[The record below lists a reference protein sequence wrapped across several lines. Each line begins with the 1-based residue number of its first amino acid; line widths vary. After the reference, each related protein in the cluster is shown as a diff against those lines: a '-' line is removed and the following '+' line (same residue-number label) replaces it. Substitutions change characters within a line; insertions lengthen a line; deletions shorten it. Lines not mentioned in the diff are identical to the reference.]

1 MTTDTEQNTQL
12 SISNNHS
19 FKLIYIYQITC
30 KNLKIKDNYIGQTI
44 CFKTRENT
52 HCIASKDSN
61 LKVYKI
67 IRKNGGWNNWQ
78 IKILNHYYCKNDN
91 DARQIEQKYI
101 DFYKPTM
108 NTKNAYINRFKND
121 ELDRQLEFEF
131 KNYSE
136 KLLGCFLYD
145 FLLYSDEYDEN
156 KIICEFCNTE
166 LCNMYTL
173 KTHKLTNRNCIE
185 IQKMT
190 NTIDE
195 IICEFCDKSFNSKIQ
210 LNTHI
215 NSSKICKI
223 IQKLKENHKEEI
235 NQVKENHKEEINQ
248 LKEKNFNLHEQ
259 IIKLETLNEIYK
271 KNYDKPNTVNNTN
284 SNNINSNNKY
294 LFVNNFTL
302 IDDIDKIKDII
313 DNKLSDV
320 HVINGQKGIAKFALE
335 SIITDEDGNL
345 DYICSDPSRNV
356 FKYKNNEGEIEKDL
370 KAWKL
375 TNALIS
381 TNIAINLWTKD
392 NGETSVSKF
401 ETFQPKLQ
409 EIITMKNNNT
419 TFRNELTNMTY

>member
-1 MTTDTEQNTQL
+1 VLFL
-12 SISNNHS
+12 S
-19 FKLIYIYQITC
+19 F
-30 KNLKIKDNYIGQTI
+30 D
-44 CFKTRENT
+44 EN
-52 HCIASKDSN
+52 
-61 LKVYKI
+61 KV
-67 IRKNGGWNNWQ
+67 
-78 IKILNHYYCKNDN
+78 
-91 DARQIEQKYI
+91 EQKYI

-108 NTKNAYINRFKND
+108 NTKNAYINRFKNV

-248 LKEKNFNLHEQ
+248 EKNFNLRKQ
-259 IIKLETLNEIYK
+259 IIKLETINEIYIK
-271 KNYDKPNTVNNTN
+271 SYDKNRSYNT
-284 SNNINSNNKY
+284 S
-294 LFVNNFTL
+294 
-302 IDDIDKIKDII
+302 
-313 DNKLSDV
+313 
-320 HVINGQKGIAKFALE
+320 
-335 SIITDEDGNL
+335 
-345 DYICSDPSRNV
+345 
-356 FKYKNNEGEIEKDL
+356 
-370 KAWKL
+370 
-375 TNALIS
+375 
-381 TNIAINLWTKD
+381 
-392 NGETSVSKF
+392 
-401 ETFQPKLQ
+401 
-409 EIITMKNNNT
+409 
-419 TFRNELTNMTY
+419 FRNELTNMTY

>member
-1 MTTDTEQNTQL
+1 
-12 SISNNHS
+12 
-19 FKLIYIYQITC
+19 
-30 KNLKIKDNYIGQTI
+30 
-44 CFKTRENT
+44 
-52 HCIASKDSN
+52 
-61 LKVYKI
+61 
-67 IRKNGGWNNWQ
+67 
-78 IKILNHYYCKNDN
+78 
-91 DARQIEQKYI
+91 
-101 DFYKPTM
+101 
-108 NTKNAYINRFKND
+108 
-121 ELDRQLEFEF
+121 
-131 KNYSE
+131 
-136 KLLGCFLYD
+136 
-145 FLLYSDEYDEN
+145 
-156 KIICEFCNTE
+156 
-166 LCNMYTL
+166 MYTL

-190 NTIDE
+190 NTID
-195 IICEFCDKSFNSKIQ
+195 IISCEFCDKSFNSKIQ

-248 LKEKNFNLHEQ
+248 VKENHKEEINQVKENHKEEINQLKEKNFHLHEQ

-294 LFVNNFTL
+294 LFVNNFAL

-335 SIITDEDGNL
+335 SIITDESGNL

-356 FKYKNNEGEIEKDL
+356 FKYKNNEGIIEKDL
-370 KAWKL
+370 KALKL
-375 TNALIS
+375 TNALISAGINSKS

-392 NGETSVSKF
+392 NGETSIAKF

-419 TFRNELTNMTY
+419 SFRNELTNMTY

>member
-1 MTTDTEQNTQL
+1 MVL
-12 SISNNHS
+12 
-19 FKLIYIYQITC
+19 
-30 KNLKIKDNYIGQTI
+30 
-44 CFKTRENT
+44 
-52 HCIASKDSN
+52 
-61 LKVYKI
+61 
-67 IRKNGGWNNWQ
+67 
-78 IKILNHYYCKNDN
+78 
-91 DARQIEQKYI
+91 
-101 DFYKPTM
+101 
-108 NTKNAYINRFKND
+108 
-121 ELDRQLEFEF
+121 
-131 KNYSE
+131 
-136 KLLGCFLYD
+136 
-145 FLLYSDEYDEN
+145 
-156 KIICEFCNTE
+156 CEFCNAD

-190 NTIDE
+190 NTID
-195 IICEFCDKSFNSKIQ
+195 IISCEFCDKSFNSKIQ

-248 LKEKNFNLHEQ
+248 LKEKNFHLHEQ

-294 LFVNNFTL
+294 LFVNNFAL

-335 SIITDEDGNL
+335 SIITDESGNL

-356 FKYKNNEGEIEKDL
+356 FKYKNNEGIIEKDL
-370 KAWKL
+370 KALKL
-375 TNALIS
+375 TNALISAGINSKS

-392 NGETSVSKF
+392 NGETSIAKF

-419 TFRNELTNMTY
+419 SFRNELTNMTY